1 MRSKQNNKKSNQ
13 QKKATRPAS
22 EPSKSVKNN
31 RKSAL
36 YLLLAFCVL
45 GLAVAGWWWTQQA
58 SKPAA
63 KPTVAAPNAAASTSV
78 PASAPVASETA
89 AAAALVADFVGM
101 QNCVGCHAEQTKRF
115 TGSHHDLAMQ
125 ESTESSV
132 LGNFNDAVFEF
143 GGVTTR
149 FFRRGTEFV
158 VNTADDQGQY
168 QDYVA
173 RYTFGVYPLQQYL
186 LALPGGRYQA
196 FSVAWD
202 ARPQEEGGQR
212 WFQLNPEFNGDEPD
226 KAFHWT
232 GRNFNWNLTCAEC
245 HSTNLQRNYDP
256 VSNSYDTQW
265 DDIDVACESCHGP
278 GSLHLQWAADPQ
290 GLSPEILSKKG
301 LTLNFDERRNAI
313 WQHNPQTRQPERS
326 VAKTTE
332 IEIQACAACHSRRAQ
347 LFDDNTPAQQLV
359 ESFLLSNLDQGLYH
373 ADGQIQDEV
382 FVHGSF
388 AQSKMYDAGVTCSD
402 CHDPHSLE
410 LRAPGNGVCLQ
421 CHVADQYQTP
431 KHHFHETTVGSQ
443 CVDCHMPATTYM
455 GVDPRRDHSLRIPR
469 PDQTLSLGVPNACN
483 GCHEDQSAQWAADH
497 VEQWYGHVPQ
507 GHQQYAQILHDARN
521 GTQQSPDELLAL
533 LSNESQP
540 MIARVTAAS
549 LLQNWPQPEV
559 LGEIALALRDPDP
572 QLRLGALSALDQL
585 PPVTRWQLASPLLTD
600 PIRTVRVQAAGQ
612 LLDIP
617 PEQAPAEHRA
627 DLTKA
632 LDEYVA
638 VQQGNADNPSAQLNL
653 AVYYQSRNQLALA
666 EDAYQRALLLDPYFE
681 PAYVNLADLYRGSMR
696 DPDGERLLSEALER
710 IPQAA
715 SLHFSLGLLQVRQKQ
730 LDKALTPLAEA
741 VALQPDNQR
750 YRYVYAVGLNSVGQR
765 KRALEVIDAG
775 LELTP
780 GNQQLTT
787 LKAQLQA
794 SPE

>member
-1 MRSKQNNKKSNQ
+1 MSSQHNNKKSQQ
-13 QKKATRPAS
+13 QKSSITQNAEGT
-22 EPSKSVKNN
+22 KSN
-31 RKSAL
+31 RKNAVYL
-36 YLLLAFCVL
+36 LAAICVLLLAVT
-45 GLAVAGWWWTQQA
+45 GWWWTQHAAKAVTPARDVAAPA
-58 SKPAA
+58 SPVAAPAAA
-63 KPTVAAPNAAASTSV
+63 KPVTKPQPT
-78 PASAPVASETA
+78 
-89 AAAALVADFVGM
+89 ADFVGM
-101 QNCVGCHAEQTKRF
+101 ENCVGCHAEQAERF

-132 LGNFNDAVFEF
+132 LGDFNDVKFEF

-149 FFRRGTEFV
+149 FFRRGADFM
-158 VNTADDQGQY
+158 VNTADDQGLY

-202 ARPQEEGGQR
+202 ARPKEEGGER

-232 GRNFNWNLTCAEC
+232 GRSFNWNLTCAEC

-278 GSLHLQWAADPQ
+278 GSLHLKWTADPEQ
-290 GLSPEILSKKG
+290 LSPEQLSRKG
-301 LTLNFDERRNAI
+301 LTLNFDERRKAI
-313 WQHNPQTRQPERS
+313 WQHNPQSGQPERS

-332 IEIQACAACHSRRAQ
+332 TEIQACAACHSRRAQ

-359 ESFLLSNLDQGLYH
+359 ESFLLANLDQGLYH

-388 AQSKMYDAGVTCSD
+388 VQSKMYDAGVTCSD

-421 CHVADQYQTP
+421 CHVADEYQTP
-431 KHHFHETTVGSQ
+431 KHHFHETDVGSQ

-469 PDQTLSLGVPNACN
+469 PDQTLSMGVPNACN
-483 GCHEDQSAQWAADH
+483 SCHEDQSPQWAADK

-507 GHQQYAQILHDARN
+507 GHQDFAQTLHDARN
-521 GTQQSPDELLAL
+521 GVQQSPDALLTL
-533 LSNESQP
+533 LSNETQP
-540 MIARVTAAS
+540 VIARATAAS

-559 LGEIALALRDPDP
+559 LGDLVLALRDPDP
-572 QLRLGALSALDQL
+572 RMRLGALEGLGQL
-585 PPVTRWQLASPLLTD
+585 APVTRWQMVAPLLTD
-600 PIRTVRVQAAGQ
+600 PVRTVRMQAAAQ

-617 PEQAPAEHRA
+617 PDQAPADKRA
-627 DLTKA
+627 DFQKA
-632 LDEYVA
+632 LDEYVEN
-638 VQQGNADNPSAQLNL
+638 QHSNADNPSAQLNL
-653 AVYYQSRNQLALA
+653 AVYYQSRGQLALA
-666 EDAYQRALLLDPYFE
+666 EEAYQRALLLDPYFE
-681 PAYVNLADLYRGSMR
+681 PAYVNLADLYRSSLR

-710 IPQAA
+710 VPQAA

-730 LDKALTPLAEA
+730 VSQALLPLGRA
-741 VALQPDNQR
+741 VDLQADNQR
-750 YRYVYAVGLNSVGQR
+750 YRYVYAVALNSVGQR
-765 KRALEVIDAG
+765 EKALAVIEAG
-775 LELTP
+775 LALTP

>member
-1 MRSKQNNKKSNQ
+1 MSSQHNNKKSQQ
-13 QKKATRPAS
+13 QKSSITQNAEGT
-22 EPSKSVKNN
+22 KSN
-31 RKSAL
+31 RKNAVYL
-36 YLLLAFCVL
+36 LAAICVLLLAVT
-45 GLAVAGWWWTQQA
+45 GWWWTQHAAKAVTPARDVAAPA
-58 SKPAA
+58 SPVAEPAAA
-63 KPTVAAPNAAASTSV
+63 KPVTKPQPT
-78 PASAPVASETA
+78 
-89 AAAALVADFVGM
+89 ADFVGM
-101 QNCVGCHAEQTKRF
+101 ENCVGCHAEQAERF

-132 LGNFNDAVFEF
+132 LGDFNDVKFEF

-149 FFRRGTEFV
+149 FFRRGADFM
-158 VNTADDQGQY
+158 VNTADDQGLY

-202 ARPQEEGGQR
+202 ARPKEEGGER

-278 GSLHLQWAADPQ
+278 GSLHLKWTADPEQ
-290 GLSPEILSKKG
+290 LSPEQLSRKG
-301 LTLNFDERRNAI
+301 LTLNFDERRKAI
-313 WQHNPQTRQPERS
+313 WQHNPQSGQPERS

-332 IEIQACAACHSRRAQ
+332 TEIQACAACHSRRAQ

-359 ESFLLSNLDQGLYH
+359 ESFLLANLDQGLYH

-388 AQSKMYDAGVTCSD
+388 VQSKMYDAGVTCSD

-421 CHVADQYQTP
+421 CHVADEYQTP
-431 KHHFHETTVGSQ
+431 KHHFHETDVGSQ

-469 PDQTLSLGVPNACN
+469 PDQTLSMGVPNACN
-483 GCHEDQSAQWAADH
+483 SCHEDQSPQWAADQ

-507 GHQQYAQILHDARN
+507 GHQDFAQTLHDARN
-521 GTQQSPDELLAL
+521 GVQQSPDALLTL
-533 LSNESQP
+533 LSNETQP
-540 MIARVTAAS
+540 VIARATAAS

-559 LGEIALALRDPDP
+559 LGDLVLALRDPDP
-572 QLRLGALSALDQL
+572 RMRLGALEGLGQL
-585 PPVTRWQLASPLLTD
+585 APVTRWQMVAPLLTD
-600 PIRTVRVQAAGQ
+600 PVRTVRMQAAAQ

-617 PEQAPAEHRA
+617 PDQAPADKRA
-627 DLTKA
+627 DFQKA
-632 LDEYVA
+632 LDEYVEN
-638 VQQGNADNPSAQLNL
+638 QHSNADNPSAQLNL
-653 AVYYQSRNQLALA
+653 AVYYQSRGQLALA
-666 EDAYQRALLLDPYFE
+666 EEAYQRALLLDPYFE
-681 PAYVNLADLYRGSMR
+681 PAYVNLADLYRSSLR

-710 IPQAA
+710 VPQAA

-730 LDKALTPLAEA
+730 VSQALLPLGRA
-741 VALQPDNQR
+741 VDLQPDNQR
-750 YRYVYAVGLNSVGQR
+750 YRYVYAVALNSVGQR
-765 KRALEVIDAG
+765 EKALAVIEAG
-775 LELTP
+775 LALTP
-780 GNQQLTT
+780 GNQQLST

>member
-1 MRSKQNNKKSNQ
+1 MRSKQHNKNPKQSG
-13 QKKATRPAS
+13 AGDAPPTPAKTS
-22 EPSKSVKNN
+22 
-31 RKSAL
+31 RKGLWSLAL
-36 YLLLAFCVL
+36 AVLLLM
-45 GLAVAGWWWTQQA
+45 LAVAGWWWSQQ
-58 SKPAA
+58 PAA
-63 KPTVAAPNAAASTSV
+63 PAARPAPVAAPDNPPPTAVATAEK
-78 PASAPVASETA
+78 SAPVTPPETA
-89 AAAALVADFVGM
+89 FATAEFVGID
-101 QNCVGCHAEQTKRF
+101 NCVGCHAEQAERF

-125 ESTESSV
+125 ESTDSTV
-132 LGNFNDAVFEF
+132 LGDFDDVVFEF

-149 FFRRGTEFV
+149 FFRRDGDFM

-168 QDYVA
+168 HDYLA
-173 RYTFGVYPLQQYL
+173 RYTFGVFPLQQYL

-202 ARPQEEGGQR
+202 ARPKEEGGQR

-256 VSNSYDTQW
+256 ASNSYDTQW

-278 GSLHLQWAADPQ
+278 GSLHLKWAADPQ
-290 GLSPEILSKKG
+290 DISPELLGKKG
-301 LTLNFDERRNAI
+301 LTLNFDERREAI
-313 WQHNPQTRQPERS
+313 WQHNPQTGQPERS

-332 IEIQACAACHSRRAQ
+332 TEIQACAACHSRRAQ
-347 LFDDNTPAQQLV
+347 IFDDNTPAQQLV

-388 AQSKMYDAGVTCSD
+388 VQSKMYAAGVTCSD

-421 CHVADQYQTP
+421 CHAADQYQTP
-431 KHHFHETTVGSQ
+431 KHHFHATTAGSQ

-483 GCHEDQSAQWAADH
+483 SCHQDQSAQWAADH
-497 VEQWYGHVPQ
+497 VQQWYGHVPQ
-507 GHQQYAQILHDARN
+507 GHQQFAQTLHDARN
-521 GTQQSPDELLAL
+521 GSQQSPDDLLAL
-533 LSNESQP
+533 LTNESQP
-540 MIARVTAAS
+540 VIARATAAS
-549 LLQNWPQPEV
+549 LLQSWPQPEV
-559 LGEIALALRDPDP
+559 IGDVVMALRDPDP
-572 QLRLGALSALDQL
+572 QLRLGALNAVAPLS
-585 PPVTRWQLASPLLTD
+585 PITRWQMVSPLLSD
-600 PIRTVRVQAAGQ
+600 PVRTVRIEAAGQ

-617 PEQAPAEHRA
+617 PDQVPADKRASLEQ
-627 DLTKA
+627 A
-632 LDEYVA
+632 LDEYLA
-638 VQQGNADNPSAQLNL
+638 AQHANADNPSAQLNL

-666 EDAYQRALLLDPYFE
+666 EQAYERALLLDPYFE
-681 PAYVNLADLYRGSMR
+681 AAYVNLADLYRASLR
-696 DPDGERLLSEALER
+696 DPDGERLLTEALER

-715 SLHFSLGLLQVRQKQ
+715 ALHFSLGLLEVRQKQ
-730 LDKALTPLAEA
+730 LQQAMVPLARALE
-741 VALQPDNQR
+741 LQPDNQR
-750 YRYVYAVGLNSVGQR
+750 YRYVFAVALNSAGQR
-765 KRALEVIDAG
+765 QKAIAVINQGLALA
-775 LELTP
+775 P

-787 LKAQLQA
+787 LKAQLQS

>member
-1 MRSKQNNKKSNQ
+1 MRSKQQNNNPAQSGKGSAPAAPA
-13 QKKATRPAS
+13 KAHF
-22 EPSKSVKNN
+22 KNLLYLGLAI
-31 RKSAL
+31 AL
-36 YLLLAFCVL
+36 LLLAI
-45 GLAVAGWWWTQQA
+45 AGWWWTQPSA
-58 SKPAA
+58 KPAA
-63 KPTVAAPNAAASTSV
+63 QPTPVAAEQTSAPAPAAA
-78 PASAPVASETA
+78 PAKSAPAAPRATGPA
-89 AAAALVADFVGM
+89 AAEYVGM
-101 QNCVGCHAEQTKRF
+101 ENCVGCHAEQGERF

-125 ESTESSV
+125 ESTDSTV
-132 LGNFNDAVFEF
+132 LGDFNDAVFEF

-149 FFRRGTEFV
+149 FLRRGDEFI

-168 QDYVA
+168 HDYVA
-173 RYTFGVYPLQQYL
+173 RYTFGVFPLQQYL

-202 ARPQEEGGQR
+202 ARPKEEGGQR

-278 GSLHLQWAADPQ
+278 GSLHLKWAADPQ
-290 GLSPEILSKKG
+290 DVSPELLGMKG
-301 LTLNFDERRNAI
+301 LTLNFDERRNAM
-313 WQHNPQTRQPERS
+313 WQQNPQTAKPERS
-326 VAKTTE
+326 MAKTTE
-332 IEIQACAACHSRRAQ
+332 TEIQACAACHSRRAQ
-347 LFDDNTPAQQLV
+347 IFDDNAPAQQLV

-388 AQSKMYDAGVTCSD
+388 VQSKMYEAGVTCSD

-421 CHVADQYQTP
+421 CHVADEYQTP
-431 KHHFHETTVGSQ
+431 KHHFHETTAGSQ

-483 GCHEDQSAQWAADH
+483 SCHEDQSAQWAADH
-497 VEQWYGHVPQ
+497 VEQWYGHLPQ
-507 GHQQYAQILHDARN
+507 GHQQFAQTLHDARN
-521 GTQQSPDELLAL
+521 GAQQSPDDLIAL
-533 LSNESQP
+533 LTDESQP
-540 MIARVTAAS
+540 VIARATAAS
-549 LLQNWPQPEV
+549 LLQSWPQPEV
-559 LGEIALALRDPDP
+559 IGDVVMALRDPDP
-572 QLRLGALSALDQL
+572 QLRLGALNAVTQL
-585 PPVTRWQLASPLLTD
+585 APVTRWQMVSPLLSD
-600 PIRTVRVQAAGQ
+600 PVRTVRIEAAGQ

-617 PEQAPAEHRA
+617 PDQVPADKRASLEQ
-627 DLTKA
+627 A
-632 LDEYVA
+632 LDEYLA
-638 VQQGNADNPSAQLNL
+638 AQNANADNPSAQLNL
-653 AVYYQSRNQLALA
+653 AVYYQSRRQLALA
-666 EDAYQRALLLDPYFE
+666 EEAYERALLLDPYFE
-681 PAYVNLADLYRGSMR
+681 AAYINLADLYRASMR
-696 DPDGERLLSEALER
+696 DPDGERLLNSALER

-730 LDKALTPLAEA
+730 MQQAMEPLARALE
-741 VALQPDNQR
+741 LQPENQR
-750 YRYVYAVGLNSVGQR
+750 YRYVFAVALNSAGQR
-765 KRALEVIDAG
+765 EKAFAVINEGLALA
-775 LELTP
+775 P

-787 LKAQLQA
+787 LKAQLE
-794 SPE
+794 SSSE